1 MDNISQRVMSLAE
14 YISETGATVRCA
26 AKVFGVSKSTVHK
39 DMSERLQ
46 RMDPLLYE
54 KVRRVLDVNKLERHI
69 RGGYAT
75 KSKYEH
81 LAQMRSDRNPQNNL

>member
-1 MDNISQRVMSLAE
+1 MDNISRRVVSLAK
-14 YISETGATVRCA
+14 YISDTGATVRCA
-26 AKVFGVSKSTVHK
+26 AGVFGVSKSTVHK

-46 RMDPLLYE
+46 HIDPPLYE

-81 LAQMRSDRNPQNNL
+81 LAQMRFDKKLQNYR